1 MRSKE
6 LDNTAIPSEYEIYA
20 TLKTEKY
27 NEAERVIHNFVK
39 KLNPDLRIRKNR
51 EFFNI
56 KPENAAEIL
65 EDVSELLD
73 DSEVEYWSNGKI
85 VVSTEKQKRKVG
97 KRFSIYEK

>member
-1 MRSKE
+1 
-6 LDNTAIPSEYEIYA
+6 
-20 TLKTEKY
+20 LKTEKY